1 MNAIDPSN
9 NYGGGKVKFL
19 QGGVASPPVVEQ
31 VVPLIFGSNYNYEI
45 GFVGFVELPL
55 NVCVDV
61 TQGSQNKSF
70 IVEDVI
76 NGFKNW
82 FVKSNLQFNDNEDT
96 LDVDIVVQLVID
108 GTTQDTQTLTLTNP
122 YYGEVVFDF
131 ELSSPILITESMYYR
146 IDVYETGTLTPSSAT
161 IKIPST
167 TTLLYSSVY
176 DGGGRY
182 NGFLNSHFAQGNV
195 VVDDITNTLI
205 GNFGGSAYLNTNPPI
220 QNVCPING
228 LVCVGVYFSL
238 SAITYGSFTSNSITF
253 IVYVDGLGVSTIN
266 SSAISELLPNTFY
279 YLEFSSPFSIN
290 QASQFYL
297 EISRQIADG
306 SSLTFE
312 EVGLIYRVNI

>member
-1 MNAIDPSN
+1 MIDSRSPFV
-9 NYGGGKVKFL
+9 GRVKFL
-19 QGGVASPPVVEQ
+19 QGGSGSPPVVEQ

-55 NVCVDV
+55 NVCVEV

-82 FVKSNLQFNDNEDT
+82 FVKSNLQFNGKEDE

-108 GTTQDTQTLTLTNP
+108 GITQDTQTLTLTTP
-122 YYGEVVFDF
+122 YTGEVVFDF

-176 DGGGRY
+176 DDGGRY

-195 VVDDITNTLI
+195 VVDDITDTLV
-205 GNFGGSAYLNTNPPI
+205 GNFGGSTYLSTNPPI

-238 SAITYGSFTSNSITF
+238 SAITSGSFTSNSIRF
-253 IVYVDGLGVSTIN
+253 KVYVDGLEASTIN
-266 SSAISELLPNTFY
+266 SSAINELLTNTFY
-279 YLEFSSPFSIN
+279 YLAFSSPFSIN

-297 EISRQIADG
+297 EISRQSADG

>member
-55 NVCVDV
+55 NVCVEV

-76 NGFKNW
+76 NSFKNW
-82 FVKSNLQFNDNEDT
+82 FVKSNLQFNDNEDE

-108 GTTQDTQTLTLTNP
+108 GITQDTQTLTLTNP

-167 TTLLYSSVY
+167 TTLLYSSVF
-176 DGGGRY
+176 GGGRY

-195 VVDDITNTLI
+195 VVDDITYALV
-205 GNFGGSAYLNTNPPI
+205 GNFGGSAYLNTNPAI

-228 LVCVGVYFSL
+228 FGCVGVYFSL
-238 SAITYGSFTSNSITF
+238 SAITSGSNPSNSITF
-253 IVYVDGLGVSTIN
+253 KVYVDGLEASTIN

-279 YLEFSSPFSIN
+279 YFEFSSPFSIN
-290 QASQFYL
+290 QASQFFL
-297 EISRQIADG
+297 EISRQSADG

-312 EVGLIYRVNI
+312 EVGLIYKVNI

>member
-55 NVCVDV
+55 NVCVEV

-195 VVDDITNTLI
+195 VVDNITDTLV
-205 GNFGGSAYLNTNPPI
+205 GNFGGSIYLSQPI

-228 LVCVGVYFSL
+228 LFCVGVYFSL
-238 SAITYGSFTSNSITF
+238 SAITLGSNPSNTIKLK
-253 IVYVDGLGVSTIN
+253 VYVDDLGASTIN
-266 SSAISELLPNTFY
+266 SSAISELLTNTFY
-279 YLEFSSPFSIN
+279 YLAFSSPFSIN

-297 EISRQIADG
+297 EISRQSADG